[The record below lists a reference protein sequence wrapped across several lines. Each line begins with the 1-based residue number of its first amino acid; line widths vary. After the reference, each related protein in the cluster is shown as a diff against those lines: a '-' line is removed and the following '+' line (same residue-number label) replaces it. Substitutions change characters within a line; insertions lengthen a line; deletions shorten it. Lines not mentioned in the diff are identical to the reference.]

1 MIRFLIRSLFI
12 LISIF
17 LGSCNSLRHVADKNN
32 LTLSCK
38 FEVIVP
44 TDKGGEKINGVIKI
58 LKDEVIRVSFRAPMI
73 RSELALLEYKPNSLL
88 AIDRT
93 NKEYAKETYL
103 EILDKG
109 IKTLSFEELQ
119 AKILRASLAKKKVF
133 MLAENFGW
141 EVFPDAT
148 IALYQFNNKPF
159 KLDSI
164 VLSKRYKQSSI
175 PIMLKTLGL

>member
-1 MIRFLIRSLFI
+1 M
-12 LISIF
+12 
-17 LGSCNSLRHVADKNN
+17 
-32 LTLSCK
+32 
-38 FEVIVP
+38 
-44 TDKGGEKINGVIKI
+44 
-58 LKDEVIRVSFRAPMI
+58 
-73 RSELALLEYKPNSLL
+73 L